1 MQNKKHDQSNPQQQ
15 SLIKKYAYKKC
26 NFNDKKLAKP
36 KLKIDSV
43 NKNKKTKRDEIENE
57 ELNYRKVN
65 KFFFCQIF

>member
-57 ELNYRKVN
+57 ELNYDERKRR
-65 KFFFCQIF
+65 IFVY